1 MLESIRTAEM
11 IFVPRMYTKP
21 VEEKPRSHSAATGI
35 LPLEHYTI
43 TLNKE
48 AALIGADFTKKCDP
62 GMIRI
67 PIRVISSLKIPAVT
81 QTFNLV
87 RYFVSEYKKPRFI
100 NVVAREVVIH
110 FHGGGFISMSNSSHQ
125 NYTRYLAIHS
135 NTPVLSIDYKLAPEH
150 LYPEGL
156 EDCW

>member
-11 IFVPRMYTKP
+11 IFVPRMDTKP
-21 VEEKPRSHSAATGI
+21 AEEKPRSHSAATGI
-35 LPLEHYTI
+35 LPLEHYNI

-67 PIRVISSLKIPAVT
+67 PIRVISSHKIPAVT

-87 RYFVSEYKKPRFI
+87 RYFVS
-100 NVVAREVVIH
+100 
-110 FHGGGFISMSNSSHQ
+110 
-125 NYTRYLAIHS
+125 
-135 NTPVLSIDYKLAPEH
+135 
-150 LYPEGL
+150 
-156 EDCW
+156 